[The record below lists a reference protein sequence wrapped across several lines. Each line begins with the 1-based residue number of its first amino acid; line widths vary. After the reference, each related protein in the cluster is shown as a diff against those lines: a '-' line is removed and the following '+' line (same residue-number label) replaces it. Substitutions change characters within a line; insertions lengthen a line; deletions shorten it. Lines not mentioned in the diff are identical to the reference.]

1 MKLMLHDT
9 LIYSNTIIYFTN
21 HKSFTMIKKLL
32 KTTLFIT
39 LLFTLFSCSSDDN
52 SNNPFEGQWSGNLNG
67 DIEGTWNA
75 TINSSGKFN
84 GIVNT
89 VSPSEVF
96 ILKGSVK
103 NNGQLVATMK
113 NAEFGITIDFVGQ
126 FNETNANG
134 TWEFVGSGLQGT
146 WNGSPE

>member
-1 MKLMLHDT
+1 ML
-9 LIYSNTIIYFTN
+9 
-21 HKSFTMIKKLL
+21 KKLI
-32 KTTLFIT
+32 KTTLFLT
-39 LLFTLFSCSSDDN
+39 LLITLFSCSSDDN
-52 SNNPFEGQWSGNLNG
+52 ANSPFAGQWSGNLNG

-89 VSPSEVF
+89 VNPTDVF
-96 ILKGSVK
+96 ILKGTVK

-134 TWEFVGSGLQGT
+134 TWEFVGAGMQGT
-146 WNGSPE
+146 WNGSLQ